1 MANSLKIARARESEY
16 HTKYYSDHSLG
27 EPGTWLAG
35 PAQYAMRSLSYIH
48 TTSPDLLD
56 LGCGVGRHAFPMLS
70 RLGNGATVVGVDML
84 PEAIEIFQKNAVHAG
99 VAGRISYDVA
109 DVAEYNYGLERF
121 DLILSVSCIEHVSSF
136 DELRQILAKIQSA
149 TRRGGVNCFM
159 ISTDIEW
166 YDEKNDKHIPPIIEF
181 PLNSTDLVVLLKD
194 LYVSWDIV
202 DLSKKQWSVADI
214 IDGEAIVNRSTC
226 VQFTAVRPE
235 EE

>member
-1 MANSLKIARARESEY
+1 MIDILERSREREREY
-16 HTKYYSDHSLG
+16 HVNYYTRHKLG
-27 EPGTWLAG
+27 DTGTWLAG
-35 PAQYAMRSLSYIH
+35 PAQYAMRSLAYLK
-48 TTSPDLLD
+48 TASPDLLD
-56 LGCGVGRHAFPMLS
+56 LGCGVGRHALPMLS
-70 RLGNGATVVGVDML
+70 RLGAGATIVGVDLL
-84 PEAIEIFQKNAVHAG
+84 PEAIKIFQKNAVHAG

-166 YDEKNDKHIPPIIEF
+166 YDEKNDRHIPPIIEF